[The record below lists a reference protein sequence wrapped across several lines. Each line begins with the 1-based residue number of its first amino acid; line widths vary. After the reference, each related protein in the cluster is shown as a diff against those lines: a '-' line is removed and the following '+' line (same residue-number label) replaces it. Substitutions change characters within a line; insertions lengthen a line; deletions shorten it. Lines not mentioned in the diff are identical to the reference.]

1 MLAPHASRW
10 MEKNSVE
17 QGDAEPAGRIT
28 TFAFSKRDANGSAY
42 DKCLF
47 AQIL

>member
-1 MLAPHASRW
+1 MLNPLAEITAS
-10 MEKNSVE
+10 
-17 QGDAEPAGRIT
+17 
-28 TFAFSKRDANGSAY
+28 AFSKLDANGSAY